1 MISKKKL
8 IILIVKCV
16 ICLDDTIP
24 STTLTSLLICLVRRM
39 LVGTFMA
46 FDRHMNI
53 VLGDT
58 EEYRRIKSK
67 KGQVRREYA
76 EGDRK
81 CSKHYRHLSKRL
93 RIAF

>member
-1 MISKKKL
+1 ME
-8 IILIVKCV
+8 ILNLKCLT
-16 ICLDDTIP
+16 CLDDTIP
-24 STTLTSLLICLVRRM
+24 STTLTSLLLLLVRRM

-67 KGQVRREYA
+67 KGQVRE
-76 EGDRK
+76 ENTESDRK
-81 CSKHYRHLSKRL
+81 CR
-93 RIAF
+93 

>member
-1 MISKKKL
+1 
-8 IILIVKCV
+8 
-16 ICLDDTIP
+16 
-24 STTLTSLLICLVRRM
+24 M

-67 KGQVRREYA
+67 KGQVVLMMMTKCLSSLFHKTRNESFIIQKSLFTEGNFGRERGEEKFRINSA
-76 EGDRK
+76 ER
-81 CSKHYRHLSKRL
+81 
-93 RIAF
+93 

>member
-1 MISKKKL
+1 
-8 IILIVKCV
+8 
-16 ICLDDTIP
+16 
-24 STTLTSLLICLVRRM
+24 M

-67 KGQVRREYA
+67 KGQV
-76 EGDRK
+76 DFCFSSIPK
-81 CSKHYRHLSKRL
+81 IMNFDFL
-93 RIAF
+93 